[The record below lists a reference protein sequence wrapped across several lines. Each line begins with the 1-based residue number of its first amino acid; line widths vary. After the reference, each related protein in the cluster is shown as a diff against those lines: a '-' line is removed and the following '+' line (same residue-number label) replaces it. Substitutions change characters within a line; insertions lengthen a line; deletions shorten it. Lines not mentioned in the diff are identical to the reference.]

1 MKVCQNCGIEI
12 NENASF
18 CPGCGTNTQETA
30 PVTVEK
36 KNSKKKI
43 IISVISVFI
52 VVGIVAGIISIF
64 AFCNKKYEKVAK
76 KYMEALLTFDIA
88 EMHKTTIFN
97 EEEYD
102 KALIQVNEK
111 LSNVGE
117 LYSYLSNEYYS
128 WDTETNNY
136 NDFYVA
142 FTTEERYRLNY
153 DEKEKNKII
162 EMDSTEMTEEEL
174 EDTKNSIKSLETIYS
189 VDYPLPE
196 EALIDVDKITNGFYV
211 NVTTTTNV
219 EGEKEGTY
227 DLKLLK
233 YNGDWFVLD
242 NMCLMVCLDDEFESI
257 PILKKRIE
265 DSVLREA
272 LFSLN
277 YSAGPFSIKIGK
289 VISKCVTDYKI
300 EYFRYED
307 VKTEYL
313 SSSSIEK
320 MEEKYNLDNA
330 YFAVVT
336 GRCMKNPDIPY
347 LLSDEQVILNRLIA
361 FDENDEPDTY
371 FSISTCD
378 DFDICALILTTS

>member
-1 MKVCQNCGIEI
+1 MKFCGKCGIEI

-30 PVTVEK
+30 TVTVEK
-36 KNSKKKI
+36 KKSKKKV
-43 IISVISVFI
+43 IISVISVFV
-52 VVGIVAGIISIF
+52 VVGIIAGIISIF

-136 NDFYVA
+136 EDFYVA
-142 FTTEERYRLNY
+142 FTNEERYRLNY
-153 DEKEKNKII
+153 DEEEKNKII

-174 EDTKNSIKSLETIYS
+174 EDIKNSITSLETIYS

-242 NMCLMVCLDDEFESI
+242 NMCLLVCLDDEFSSI

-272 LFSLN
+272 LFSLR
-277 YSAGPFSIKIGK
+277 YSVGPFSIKIK
-289 VISKCVTDYKI
+289 EVISKCVTDYKI
-300 EYFRYED
+300 EYLRYED

-313 SSSSIEK
+313 SSSVITRMEK
-320 MEEKYNLDNA
+320 ENNMDNA

-347 LLSDEQVILNRLIA
+347 LLSDEQEILNRLLV
-361 FDENDEPDTY
+361 FDENDKLDKAFE
-371 FSISTCD
+371 ISECE
-378 DFDICALILTTS
+378 DFRLCATLIASS